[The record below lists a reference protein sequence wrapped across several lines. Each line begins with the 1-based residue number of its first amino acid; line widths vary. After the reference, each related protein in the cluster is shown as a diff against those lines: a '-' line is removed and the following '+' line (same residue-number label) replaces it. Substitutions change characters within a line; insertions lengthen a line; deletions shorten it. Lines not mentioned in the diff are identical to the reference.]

1 MPFDQLKAEISM
13 LMSEME
19 NVPHDKWEMHE
30 MVLGKLNELRAFG
43 LPLPQDLL
51 ELEKR
56 ISEDLQK
63 SDKNKKPSPDK
74 L

>member
-13 LMSEME
+13 LMSEKE

-51 ELEKR
+51 
-56 ISEDLQK
+56 
-63 SDKNKKPSPDK
+63 
-74 L
+74 